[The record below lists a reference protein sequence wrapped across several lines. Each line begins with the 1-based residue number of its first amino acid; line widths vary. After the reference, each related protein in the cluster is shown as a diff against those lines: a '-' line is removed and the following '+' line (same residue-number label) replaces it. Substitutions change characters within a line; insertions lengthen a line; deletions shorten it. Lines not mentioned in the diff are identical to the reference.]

1 MVPGDFAAR
10 WTVICAQCGLSP
22 FRQVSKC
29 QAPGD
34 PIARWGSERQ
44 VTHEFETRELEKNL
58 RQVASS
64 PGWPGGS
71 FARWRQVAPTGC
83 RQVGSKWPVVLS
95 KDVHSYFIEN
105 NWFYKG
111 ICLVHP
117 ICPFLSWRIPGTPSG
132 ACLLHPICQFPPW
145 RILPRPADSCRSL
158 LLTGCG
164 YIYIY

>member
-1 MVPGDFAAR
+1 MAHSPGGPGDFAAR

-44 VTHEFETRELEKNL
+44 VTHEFETRALLVDKNL

-83 RQVGSKWPVVLS
+83 RQVGSKWPDYAISSKSHSVVEKQIRGESRSQVSVTVGPKPSILS
-95 KDVHSYFIEN
+95 PTSNQHLKYCVNEQ
-105 NWFYKG
+105 
-111 ICLVHP
+111 V
-117 ICPFLSWRIPGTPSG
+117 R
-132 ACLLHPICQFPPW
+132 
-145 RILPRPADSCRSL
+145 
-158 LLTGCG
+158 
-164 YIYIY
+164 